1 MVMKRYLLAAVA
13 SVVFIGFV
21 AAEEFSLRIM
31 SIDMDGSVT
40 GVRMTKAKGPSGNKG
55 EKVTVKLARDVQVHK
70 GKRDPKTEGFVADG
84 DDLKLAGLKTALQK
98 ALNGDVIILGK
109 PLAEKDM
116 LEVSVSDGK
125 PVAKLNGK
133 EISLATVNLRGKEP
147 LDTHVTTSEDGVVT
161 KILLTR
167 GLFLGFKKKDNN

>member
-13 SVVFIGFV
+13 SVMFVGFV
-21 AAEEFSLRIM
+21 VAEEFSFRIM

-40 GVRMTKAKGPSGNKG
+40 GVKMNGTKG

-84 DDLKLAGLKTALQK
+84 DDLKLAGLKAALQK
-98 ALNGDVIILGK
+98 TLNGDVVILGK
-109 PLAEKDM
+109 PLGEKDM

-133 EISLATVNLRGKEP
+133 EISFATVHLRGKEP
-147 LDTHVTTSEDGVVT
+147 LTTLVTTSDDGVVT
-161 KILLTR
+161 KILVFPR
-167 GLFLGFKKKDNN
+167 GLGFMFKKKDTN